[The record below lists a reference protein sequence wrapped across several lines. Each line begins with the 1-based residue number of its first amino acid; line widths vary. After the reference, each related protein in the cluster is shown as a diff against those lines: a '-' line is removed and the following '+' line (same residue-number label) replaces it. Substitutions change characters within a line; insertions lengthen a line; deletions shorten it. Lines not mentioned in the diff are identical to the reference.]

1 MAKNNSYLKFE
12 GTLGGLTYYEKDGK
26 SLVKVKSSVSK
37 SRIEKD
43 PNYKRTR
50 ENMQEFGG
58 AAKASKAL
66 RDSIITVAK
75 NMGDTYL
82 ASRLTGVMRK
92 MLNTGTGIRGRREIN
107 ILTNKELLEGFELNK
122 NDALGTQFYAP
133 YKLPT
138 LNADRD
144 IATWLVP
151 DFNADSYITAPEGAT
166 HFKLVMATG
175 LVSDYEYVAALNSYE
190 PVDESENAIGKTTM
204 SSAFPLVGDVGSDIT
219 LTVDLEIGAPV
230 VATTATIVGIG
241 IEFYQDINGQLY
253 QLASGNAMKIATV
266 G

>member
-66 RDSIITVAK
+66 RDSLITVVK
-75 NMGDTYL
+75 SMGDTYL
-82 ASRLTGVMRK
+82 SARLTGIMRK
-92 MLNTGTGIRGRREIN
+92 MLNTGTGIRGKREIN
-107 ILTNKELLEGFELNK
+107 ILANKDLLEGFELNK
-122 NDALGTQFYAP
+122 KDALSTQFYAP
-133 YKLPT
+133 YKLPS
-138 LNADRD
+138 LNANRD
-144 IATWLVP
+144 IATWTIP
-151 DFNADSYITAPEGAT
+151 DFNTDAFITAPEGAT
-166 HFKLVMATG
+166 HFKLILAAG
-175 LVSDYEYVAALNSYE
+175 LVSDYEFVQALNSYE
-190 PVDESENAIGKTTM
+190 PVDESENAIGNT
-204 SSAFPLVGDVGSDIT
+204 SESAAIPIVGDVGSDIT
-219 LTVDLEIGAPV
+219 LTVDLEIGTPV
-230 VATTATIVGIG
+230 VATTATLTAIG
-241 IEFYQDINGQLY
+241 IMFFQDINGQFY
-253 QLASGNAMKIATV
+253 QLASSNAMKIATV